1 MGNPNFSHRNLVP
14 QFMLEKVG
22 ISHIFEQKF
31 NCQQKFSKKDNHLIL
46 SLATAQDIGE
56 HISNVIGTSR
66 VCRGRPAL
74 LESHSCEF
82 RDDRGH
88 KQTIWS
94 EKWAKN
100 GQKKRHNFFQTSK

>member
-1 MGNPNFSHRNLVP
+1 
-14 QFMLEKVG
+14 MLEKVG
-22 ISHIFEQKF
+22 ISHIL
-31 NCQQKFSKKDNHLIL
+31 NRNSIASKKNSRKVNHLIF

-56 HISNVIGTSR
+56 HILNVIGTSR

-82 RDDRGH
+82 RDDRGQ

-94 EKWAKN
+94 EKWAK
-100 GQKKRHNFFQTSK
+100 KRHKFFSKRANKVF